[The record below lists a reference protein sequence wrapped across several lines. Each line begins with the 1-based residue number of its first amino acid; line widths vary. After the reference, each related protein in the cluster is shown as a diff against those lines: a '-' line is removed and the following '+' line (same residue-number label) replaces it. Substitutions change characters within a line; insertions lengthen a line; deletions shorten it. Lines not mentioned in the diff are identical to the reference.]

1 MPGPNLHMPW
11 LFEYRSLPMY
21 HYKGSLT
28 TPPCTENVD
37 WYVAKYPILLCADQL
52 HDLRD
57 KVFFVGNYRIQQNV
71 KVGLLMVFDSNDST
85 DNSDS
90 LAHLSLSIMIG
101 SRLFPT
107 LLVDV
112 LYIYTMFKYNII

>member
-71 KVGLLMVFDSNDST
+71 KECQYN
-85 DNSDS
+85 NSKIFTTKAILHKEGS
-90 LAHLSLSIMIG
+90 LAWENEHPPKSKAEDEKEG
-101 SRLFPT
+101 A
-107 LLVDV
+107 
-112 LYIYTMFKYNII
+112 